1 MAPSKGSFQGLGLSP
16 NILKGLA
23 QMNYRLPT
31 PVQRR
36 SLPHSLS
43 GVDTVVMARTGSG
56 KTAAFLIPL
65 LEKLKSHSRVVG
77 CRAIVMSPSR
87 ELASQTLS
95 FAKKMGRFTGIRFA
109 LIVGGD
115 SMEKQF
121 ETLASN
127 PDIIIC
133 TPGRLMHH
141 LKEIKE
147 LSLKSVEMVIFDEA
161 DRLFEMGFAEQIHEI
176 MRTIPEHRQNL
187 LFSATMPP
195 VLVQFARA
203 GLMDP
208 VLIRLDTD
216 TKISE
221 SLSLAFFTVRNE
233 DKPACLLFLL
243 RQVIPSGNMT
253 AIFAPTQ
260 HHVVFLQQLLAEAG
274 ISASV
279 VYGSLDQQA
288 RQENLDCFR
297 HGKTKLLLVTDV
309 AARGIDI
316 PLLNNVIN
324 YAFPFVPKLFVH
336 RGGRAARQGRPG
348 VAFSFVAPDE
358 LPYMID
364 LYKYLGKEPISPED
378 VNSSCSYDMSEI
390 TPANTHF
397 GSFPQCVL
405 DDEIEA
411 TRQIISRSR
420 QSMLQQLENVA
431 RNAEKQY
438 KRMRTD
444 PDKRSIKA
452 SKQLNIG
459 QVHPM
464 LRKFDGG
471 EAELEKKVYIDT
483 MSSFRPK
490 ETILEVLGK
499 GVKTGED
506 VMGAMRKKGRL
517 SRLLNSAAAKTTT
530 NQQMTTEKDSCDVE
544 GGEGTKLNQA
554 DVGLAYIVNGVDNH
568 CDVRKDGV
576 MKDKY
581 NEDEKDD
588 ESSSP
593 HNPILGELALK
604 SSSGQAK
611 PRLSR
616 AARKKLKKAEKEG
629 EPVTVAPCVLSTCKG
644 ERKQKHREQQ
654 FGGGGKGMGAYADPE
669 HFIGYGIDEATAMVN
684 ASLEP
689 RTVEKVTITTSMP
702 PKLFPFFVF
711 NSINQ
716 FELVVGWVYA
726 MLSL

>member
-1 MAPSKGSFQGLGLSP
+1 MALSKGSFQGLGLSP
-16 NILKGLA
+16 NILKGLD

-43 GVDTVVMARTGSG
+43 GMDTVVMARTGSG

-65 LEKLKSHSRVVG
+65 LEKFKSHSRVVG
-77 CRAIVMSPSR
+77 CRAIVLSPSR
-87 ELASQTLS
+87 ELAIQTLS
-95 FAKKMGRFTGIRFA
+95 FAKKMARFTGVRFA

-121 ETLASN
+121 EALASN
-127 PDIIIC
+127 PDVIIC

-147 LSLKSVEMVIFDEA
+147 FSLRSIEMVIFDEA

-176 MRTIPEHRQNL
+176 MRTIPERRQNL

-216 TKISE
+216 TKISD
-221 SLSLAFFTVRNE
+221 SLSLSFFTVRNE

-253 AIFAPTQ
+253 AIFAPTR
-260 HHVVFLQQLLAEAG
+260 HHVIFLQQLLAEAG
-274 ISASV
+274 ISASA
-279 VYGSLDQQA
+279 VYGALDQQA

-297 HGKTKLLLVTDV
+297 HGKKKLLLVTDV

-316 PLLNNVIN
+316 PLLNNIIN
-324 YAFPFVPKLFVH
+324 YSFPSLPKLFVH

-348 VAFSFVAPDE
+348 IAFSFVAPDE
-358 LPYMID
+358 LPYMMD
-364 LYKYLGKEPISPED
+364 LYKYLGKEPISPD
-378 VNSSCSYDMSEI
+378 VDFGSYDVSEI

-397 GSFPQCVL
+397 GSFPQRVL
-405 DDEIEA
+405 DDEVET
-411 TRQIISRSR
+411 TRQLITRSH
-420 QSMLQQLENVA
+420 QSELQQLENVA
-431 RNAEKQY
+431 LNAEKQY

-459 QVHPM
+459 HIHPM

-471 EAELEKKVYIDT
+471 QAELEKKEYINA
-483 MSSFRPK
+483 MSNFRPK

-499 GVKTGED
+499 GTKVGED
-506 VMGAMRKKGRL
+506 VMSAMRKKGRL
-517 SRLLNSAAAKTTT
+517 SRLLNSAAAKI
-530 NQQMTTEKDSCDVE
+530 NQQMTTATEDNGDV
-544 GGEGTKLNQA
+544 GEGAKLNQVNVDDNA
-554 DVGLAYIVNGVDNH
+554 VNRVNGDN
-568 CDVRKDGV
+568 DVRKEGV
-576 MKDKY
+576 VKDKY
-581 NEDEKDD
+581 GEDEDGK
-588 ESSSP
+588 EEP
-593 HNPILGELALK
+593 PQPIYNELLLK
-604 SSSGQAK
+604 SSGQTK

-616 AARKKLKKAEKEG
+616 AARNNLKKAEKEG
-629 EPVTVAPCVLSTCKG
+629 GAAAAAHVLSSSKG
-644 ERKQKHREQQ
+644 GRKQKHRDQQ
-654 FGGGGKGMGAYADPE
+654 FGGGGKGLGAYADPE

-689 RTVEKVTITTSMP
+689 RTVEKVTQLYLNCVS
-702 PKLFPFFVF
+702 FSFVF
-711 NSINQ
+711 K
-716 FELVVGWVYA
+716 FEHVISTVA
-726 MLSL
+726 LS

>member
-77 CRAIVMSPSR
+77 CRAIVLSPSR
-87 ELASQTLS
+87 ELAIQTLS
-95 FAKKMGRFTGIRFA
+95 FAKKMARSTGVRFA

-127 PDIIIC
+127 PDVIIC

-147 LSLKSVEMVIFDEA
+147 FSLRSVEMVIFDEA

-176 MRTIPEHRQNL
+176 MRTIPERRQNL

-216 TKISE
+216 TKISD
-221 SLSLAFFTVRNE
+221 SLSLSFFTVRNE
-233 DKPACLLFLL
+233 DKPACLFFLL

-253 AIFAPTQ
+253 AIFVPTR
-260 HHVVFLQQLLAEAG
+260 HHVMFLQQLLAEAG
-274 ISASV
+274 ISASA
-279 VYGSLDQQA
+279 VYGALDQQA

-324 YAFPFVPKLFVH
+324 YSFPSLPKLFVH

-348 VAFSFVAPDE
+348 IAFSFVAPDE
-358 LPYMID
+358 LPYMMD
-364 LYKYLGKEPISPED
+364 LYKYLGKEPISPDVDFGGYD
-378 VNSSCSYDMSEI
+378 VNEI
-390 TPANTHF
+390 TPANAHF

-405 DDEIEA
+405 DDEVET
-411 TRQIISRSR
+411 TRQIISRSH
-420 QSMLQQLENVA
+420 QSVLQQLEKVA
-431 RNAEKQY
+431 LNAEKQY

-452 SKQLNIG
+452 SKHLNIG
-459 QVHPM
+459 HIHPI

-471 EAELEKKVYIDT
+471 QAELEKKEYINA
-483 MSSFRPK
+483 MSNFRPK

-499 GVKTGED
+499 GTKVGD
-506 VMGAMRKKGRL
+506 VVMSAMRKKGRL
-517 SRLLNSAAAKTTT
+517 SRLLNSAAAKT
-530 NQQMTTEKDSCDVE
+530 NQQMTTITEDSDVAE
-544 GGEGTKLNQA
+544 GGKLNQVNVDYNA
-554 DVGLAYIVNGVDNH
+554 VNKANGDNDVCKEGV
-568 CDVRKDGV
+568 V
-576 MKDKY
+576 KDKY
-581 NEDEKDD
+581 GEDEDEK
-588 ESSSP
+588 EEP
-593 HNPILGELALK
+593 PQPIYNELLLK
-604 SSSGQAK
+604 SSGQTK

-616 AARKKLKKAEKEG
+616 AARNKLKKAEKEG
-629 EPVTVAPCVLSTCKG
+629 EPAAAAVAVAAHVLSTSKG
-644 ERKQKHREQQ
+644 ERKQKHRDQQ
-654 FGGGGKGMGAYADPE
+654 FGGGGKGLGAYADPE
-669 HFIGYGIDEATAMVN
+669 HFIGYGIDEATAMIN

-689 RTVEKVTITTSMP
+689 RTVEKVTQ
-702 PKLFPFFVF
+702 LYLNCVFFFF
-711 NSINQ
+711 NLSV
-716 FELVVGWVYA
+716 LYA
-726 MLSL
+726 M